1 MFERF
6 TTDARNTVTGAVTEA
21 RQAGAAT
28 VTEEH
33 LLLSLLELGALDR
46 LGVDR
51 AGVAADLAAARR
63 RGGMSRADEEA
74 LAGLGIDLTEIVSR
88 IEETHGEG
96 ALAAPAPRRRTL
108 RASLRSALGRAEPDD
123 DRAGSYR
130 VPFTEG
136 SKKVLEQSL
145 RIALGRKDN
154 HIGTLHLLLAL
165 LSRPGTV
172 SEVLTDHGITYTTAE
187 TTLAA

>member
-6 TTDARNTVTGAVTEA
+6 TTEARDAVTGAVAEA

-33 LLLSLLELGALDR
+33 LLLSLLALGTLDP
-46 LGVDR
+46 LGVDPS
-51 AGVAADLAAARR
+51 AVADDLAAARR
-63 RGGMSRADEEA
+63 RGGMSRADEAA
-74 LAGLGIDLTEIVSR
+74 LAGLGIDLTEVLSR

-108 RASLRSALGRAEPDD
+108 GTSRH
-123 DRAGSYR
+123 
-130 VPFTEG
+130 VPFAKG
-136 SKKVLEQSL
+136 SKKALEQSL
-145 RIALGRKDN
+145 RIAVGRKDRR
-154 HIGTLHLLLAL
+154 IGTLHLLLAL

-172 SEVLTDHGITYTTAE
+172 SEVLTDHGVTYPAAE
-187 TTLAA
+187 ARLAA

>member
-6 TTDARNTVTGAVTEA
+6 TRDARSTVTGAVTEA
-21 RQAGAAT
+21 RRSGAAT

-33 LLLSLLELGALDR
+33 LLLSLLALGILDP

-51 AGVAADLAAARR
+51 AAVAADLTAARR

-96 ALAAPAPRRRTL
+96 ALAAAAPRRRTL
-108 RASLRSALGRAEPDD
+108 GSSLRSVLGREDAD
-123 DRAGSYR
+123 DRAGSR
-130 VPFTEG
+130 HVPFTEG
-136 SKKVLEQSL
+136 AKKVLEQSL
-145 RIALGRKDN
+145 RIALGRRDN

-165 LSRPGTV
+165 LSRPGTA
-172 SEVLTDHGITYTTAE
+172 SEVLTDHGITYRTAE

>member
-6 TTDARNTVTGAVTEA
+6 TRDARSTVTGAVTEA
-21 RQAGAAT
+21 RQTGAAT

-33 LLLSLLELGALDR
+33 LLLSLLTLGTLDP

-51 AGVAADLAAARR
+51 TAVAADLAAARR

-108 RASLRSALGRAEPDD
+108 GASIRSVLGREAAD
-123 DRAGSYR
+123 DRTGSYR

-136 SKKVLEQSL
+136 AKKVLEQSL
-145 RIALGRKDN
+145 RIALGRKDH

-165 LSRPGTV
+165 ISRPGTV
-172 SEVLTDHGITYTTAE
+172 SEVLSDHGVTYDTAE

>member
-6 TTDARNTVTGAVTEA
+6 TRDARATVKGALDEA

-33 LLLSLLELGALDR
+33 LLLSLMGLGALDP

-51 AGVAADLAAARR
+51 ESVRARLAESRR
-63 RGGMSRADEEA
+63 RGGMSKADEQA
-74 LAGLGIDLTEIVSR
+74 LAGLGIDLGEIVAR
-88 IEETHGEG
+88 IEETHGAG
-96 ALAAPAPRRRTL
+96 ALAAPPPRRRRILPL
-108 RASLRSALGRAEPDD
+108 RRRGPEAG
-123 DRAGSYR
+123 DRVRFAGDA
-130 VPFTEG
+130 
-136 SKKVLEQSL
+136 KKVLEQSL
-145 RIALGRKDN
+145 RIALGRHDD

-172 SEVLTDHGITYTTAE
+172 SEVLADHGITYAAAE
-187 TTLAA
+187 TGLAA

>member
-6 TTDARNTVTGAVTEA
+6 TTEARDTVTGAAAEA
-21 RQAGAAT
+21 RQAGSAR

-33 LLLSLLELGALDR
+33 LLLSLLALGALDP

-51 AGVAADLAAARR
+51 SAVAADLAAARR

-74 LAGLGIDLTEIVSR
+74 LAGLGIDLAEIVSR
-88 IEETHGEG
+88 VEETHGEG
-96 ALAAPAPRRRTL
+96 ALATPAPRRRIL
-108 RASLRSALGRAEPDD
+108 GASRH
-123 DRAGSYR
+123 
-130 VPFTEG
+130 VPFAKG
-136 SKKVLEQSL
+136 AKKTLEQSL
-145 RIALGRKDN
+145 RIALGRKDH

-172 SEVLTDHGITYTTAE
+172 AEVLTDHGVTYPTAE
-187 TTLAA
+187 ARLAA

>member
-6 TTDARNTVTGAVTEA
+6 TRDARSTVTGAAAEA
-21 RQAGAAT
+21 RQSRAAT

-33 LLLSLLELGALDR
+33 LLLSLLALGTLDP

-51 AGVAADLAAARR
+51 AAVAADLAAARR

-96 ALAAPAPRRRTL
+96 VLATPAPRRRTL
-108 RASLRSALGRAEPDD
+108 GASLRSALGRADTD
-123 DRAGSYR
+123 DRTGSYH

-172 SEVLTDHGITYTTAE
+172 AEVLSDHGVTYTTAE

>member
-6 TTDARNTVTGAVTEA
+6 TRDARSTVTGAVTEA
-21 RQAGAAT
+21 RQNGAPT

-33 LLLSLLELGALDR
+33 LLLSLLALGVLDP

-51 AGVAADLAAARR
+51 TAVAADLTAARR

-74 LAGLGIDLTEIVSR
+74 LAGLGIDLTEVLSR
-88 IEETHGEG
+88 IEETHGPG

-108 RASLRSALGRAEPDD
+108 GASIRSALGRTEPD
-123 DRAGSYR
+123 GSGH
-130 VPFTEG
+130 VPFTEEA
-136 SKKVLEQSL
+136 KKVLEQSL

-165 LSRPGTV
+165 ISRPGTV
-172 SEVLTDHGITYTTAE
+172 SEVLSDHGVTYGTAE
-187 TTLAA
+187 TALAA

>member
-6 TTDARNTVTGAVTEA
+6 TRDARSTVVGAVAEA
-21 RQAGAAT
+21 RQARAAT

-33 LLLSLLELGALDR
+33 LLLSLLALGALDPF
-46 LGVDR
+46 GVDR
-51 AGVAADLAAARR
+51 GAVAADLAAARR

-88 IEETHGEG
+88 IEEAHGEG
-96 ALAAPAPRRRTL
+96 VLAAPAPRRRTL
-108 RASLRSALGRAEPDD
+108 GASLRSALGREEPDD
-123 DRAGSYR
+123 RGGGSR
-130 VPFTEG
+130 HVPFTQG

-145 RIALGRKDN
+145 RIALGRKDRQ
-154 HIGTLHLLLAL
+154 IDTLHLLLAL

-172 SEVLTDHGITYTTAE
+172 SEVLTDHGITYATAE
-187 TTLAA
+187 ARG

>member
-6 TTDARNTVTGAVTEA
+6 TRDARSTVTGAVAEA
-21 RQAGAAT
+21 RQARAAT

-33 LLLSLLELGALDR
+33 LLLSLLALGALDP

-51 AGVAADLAAARR
+51 AAVTADLAAARR

-96 ALAAPAPRRRTL
+96 ALAAPSPRRRTL
-108 RASLRSALGRAEPDD
+108 GSSLRSALGRAEQDGG
-123 DRAGSYR
+123 GSR
-130 VPFTEG
+130 HVPFTEG

-145 RIALGRKDN
+145 RIALGRKDH

-172 SEVLTDHGITYTTAE
+172 SEVLTDHGITYATAE
-187 TTLAA
+187 TRLAA

>member
-6 TTDARNTVTGAVTEA
+6 TRDARSTVTGAVTEA
-21 RQAGAAT
+21 RQAGAPT

-33 LLLSLLELGALDR
+33 LLLSLLALGALDP

-51 AGVAADLAAARR
+51 AAVAADLTAARR

-96 ALAAPAPRRRTL
+96 ALATPAPRRRTL
-108 RASLRSALGRAEPDD
+108 GASIRSALGREVAD
-123 DRAGSYR
+123 DRTGSYR

-136 SKKVLEQSL
+136 AKKVLEQSL

-165 LSRPGTV
+165 ISRPGTV
-172 SEVLTDHGITYTTAE
+172 AEVLSDHGVTYGTTE

>member
-6 TTDARNTVTGAVTEA
+6 TTEARNTVTGAVTEA
-21 RQAGAAT
+21 RRAGAAT
-28 VTEEH
+28 VAEEH

-51 AGVAADLAAARR
+51 AAVAADLTAARR

-96 ALAAPAPRRRTL
+96 ALATPAPRRRTL
-108 RASLRSALGRAEPDD
+108 RTSLRSALGRAEPDD
-123 DRAGSYR
+123 RAGSHH
-130 VPFTEG
+130 VPFTKG

-172 SEVLTDHGITYTTAE
+172 SEVLTDHGITYASAE
-187 TTLAA
+187 TTLTA

>member
-21 RQAGAAT
+21 RRAGAAT

-33 LLLSLLELGALDR
+33 LLLSLLDLGALDR

-51 AGVAADLAAARR
+51 AAVAADLAAARR

-96 ALAAPAPRRRTL
+96 ALATPAPRRRTL
-108 RASLRSALGRAEPDD
+108 RASLRSALGRAEPD

-145 RIALGRKDN
+145 RVALARKDH

-172 SEVLTDHGITYTTAE
+172 SEVLMDHGITYTTAE

>member
-6 TTDARNTVTGAVTEA
+6 TREARSTVTGAVAEA
-21 RQAGAAT
+21 RQAGAPA
-28 VTEEH
+28 VTQEH
-33 LLLSLLELGALDR
+33 LLLSLLALGVLDP

-51 AGVAADLAAARR
+51 TAVAADLAAARR

-96 ALAAPAPRRRTL
+96 VLAAPAPRKRTL
-108 RASLRSALGRAEPDD
+108 GASLRSALGRAEPDGGGN
-123 DRAGSYR
+123 RH
-130 VPFTEG
+130 VPFTEEA
-136 SKKVLEQSL
+136 KKVLEQSL
-145 RIALGRKDN
+145 RIALGRKDH
-154 HIGTLHLLLAL
+154 HIGALHLLLAL

-172 SEVLTDHGITYTTAE
+172 SEVLTDHGITYDTAE
-187 TTLAA
+187 TALPAA